1 MAHRMFN
8 SKRRETVW
16 LRSKHAA
23 YMAGRGTQ
31 PICPHCDLPVF
42 ETDDWDECHH
52 PHKPRAFGG
61 GSGVDAVTVGHRA
74 CNQRHGAQVVTPAKA
89 KADRIRRKAIGAWR
103 PGAGR
108 FAMRGGRRSEERKTI
123 AGGVV
128 RRTTGAQRH
137 AAMLAGRALTDADG
151 NLVGVWAADPPHVEG

>member
-1 MAHRMFN
+1 MARRMFN

-16 LRSKHAA
+16 LRGKHKAF
-23 YMAGRGTQ
+23 MDGRGAQ

-61 GSGVDAVTVGHRA
+61 GDALDAVTPGHRL
-74 CNQRHGAQVVTPAKA
+74 CNRRHGAQVVAPLKA
-89 KADRIRRKAIGAWR
+89 KADRVRRKHIGAQR
-103 PGAGR
+103 QGMGR
-108 FAMRGGRRSEERKTI
+108 FAMRGGRRSSERKTI

-128 RRTTGAQRH
+128 RRTTGAERH
-137 AAMLAGRALTDADG
+137 AAMIASRALRDADG
-151 NLVGVWAADPPHVEG
+151 NPIGVWAEP

>member
-1 MAHRMFN
+1 MRRLFN

-16 LRSKHAA
+16 LRGKHAA
-23 YMAGRGTQ
+23 YAAGRGSQ

-61 GSGVDAVTVGHRA
+61 GSGVDAVTPGHHL
-74 CNQRHGAQVVTPAKA
+74 CNLRDGAQVVTPAKA
-89 KADRIRRKAIGAWR
+89 KADRVRRKHIGAQK
-103 PGAGR
+103 PGMGR
-108 FAMRGGRRSEERKTI
+108 FAMRGGRRSKERKTI
-123 AGGVV
+123 NGQVV

-137 AAMLAGRALTDADG
+137 AAFIASRALIAADG
-151 NLVGVWAADPPHVEG
+151 TPVGAFAPQE